1 MSSMTRRYVL
11 KMGVLTAATG
21 AVTQAGGPRSASGQ
35 SKQLVVCSWG
45 GAYQE
50 AQRKTMF
57 QPFEKETGIK
67 IVEASPTDYGKLKAM
82 VQSGNVEWDLVDVG
96 DLNVI
101 AGMKDNLLEP
111 LDYQTIDT
119 KGVFPQ
125 VVHKYGIGTI
135 YYSTVLAYSTKKY
148 AKGDHPKTWAQFWDA
163 KAFPGPRTMRDNPA
177 DNLEFALLADDVPID
192 KIYPL
197 DVERAFKSMD
207 RIKKDVNVW
216 WTTGAQPAQLLS
228 DGEVELATSLERPD
242 LRHPEAGGQGR
253 PGVEPGQTPVGLLGD
268 SARQQEQGRRHEVH
282 CLVHPAQAAGGHR
295 QRDPLRARQSEGLRV
310 HRRAGGQGH
319 ADRAGKRQAPADGG
333 SRVVGRAPQRA
344 RRALERVAAQ
354 VSARH
359 LA

>member
-11 KMGVLTAATG
+11 KMGVLTAVTG
-21 AVTQAGGPRSASGQ
+21 AVAQAGWPRPAGGQ

-148 AKGDHPKTWAQFWDA
+148 TKGDHPKTWAQFWDV
-163 KAFPGPRTMRDNPA
+163 KAFPGPRTMRNNPA

-192 KIYPL
+192 KIYPM

-207 RIKKDVNVW
+207 RIKKNVNVW

-228 DGEVELATSLERPD
+228 DGEVELATSWSGRIFAIQKQGAKAGLEWN
-242 LRHPEAGGQGR
+242 QGKLQWDSWVIPR
-253 PGVEPGQTPVGLLGD
+253 GSKNKDGAMKFIAWSTQPKPQAAIANEIPYGPVNQKAFEFIG
-268 SARQQEQGRRHEVH
+268 
-282 CLVHPAQAAGGHR
+282 AQAAK
-295 QRDPLRARQSEGLRV
+295 DMPTAPEN
-310 HRRAGGQGH
+310 A
-319 ADRAGKRQAPADGG
+319 KRQLMVDPAWWGEH
-333 SRVVGRAPQRA
+333 RNVLV
-344 RRALERVAAQ
+344 ERWNAW
-354 VSARH
+354 
-359 LA
+359 LLK

>member
-21 AVTQAGGPRSASGQ
+21 AVAQSGWPRSSHAQ

-67 IVEASPTDYGKLKAM
+67 IIEASPTDYGKLKAM

-148 AKGDHPKTWAQFWDA
+148 AKGDHPKTWAQFWDV
-163 KAFPGPRTMRDNPA
+163 KAFPGPRTMRNNPA

-197 DVERAFKSMD
+197 DVERAFRAMD
-207 RIKKDVNVW
+207 RIKKHVNVW

-228 DGEVELATSLERPD
+228 DGEVELATSWSGRIFAVQKQGAKAALEWN
-242 LRHPEAGGQGR
+242 QGKL
-253 PGVEPGQTPVGLLGD
+253 QWD
-268 SARQQEQGRRHEVH
+268 SWVIPRGSRNKDGAMKFIAWSTQ
-282 CLVHPAQAAGGHR
+282 PKPQAAIANEIPYGPVNQKAFEFIGAPAAK
-295 QRDPLRARQSEGLRV
+295 DMPTAPEN
-310 HRRAGGQGH
+310 A
-319 ADRAGKRQAPADGG
+319 KRQLMVDPAWWGEH
-333 SRVVGRAPQRA
+333 RNVLV
-344 RRALERVAAQ
+344 ERWNAW
-354 VSARH
+354 
-359 LA
+359 LLK

>member
-11 KMGVLTAATG
+11 KMGVLTAASA
-21 AVTQAGGPRSASGQ
+21 AVIEVRAPGLVHAQ
-35 SKQLVVCSWG
+35 SKQLTVCSWG

-135 YYSTVLAYSTKKY
+135 Y
-148 AKGDHPKTWAQFWDA
+148 
-163 KAFPGPRTMRDNPA
+163 
-177 DNLEFALLADDVPID
+177 
-192 KIYPL
+192 
-197 DVERAFKSMD
+197 
-207 RIKKDVNVW
+207 
-216 WTTGAQPAQLLS
+216 
-228 DGEVELATSLERPD
+228 
-242 LRHPEAGGQGR
+242 
-253 PGVEPGQTPVGLLGD
+253 
-268 SARQQEQGRRHEVH
+268 
-282 CLVHPAQAAGGHR
+282 
-295 QRDPLRARQSEGLRV
+295 
-310 HRRAGGQGH
+310 
-319 ADRAGKRQAPADGG
+319 
-333 SRVVGRAPQRA
+333 
-344 RRALERVAAQ
+344 
-354 VSARH
+354 
-359 LA
+359 